1 MTMFQALG
9 HKRGIARV
17 LECFAC
23 SAAAKGQ
30 PARSLRLAGAAAAL
44 RKTVGAALTPSEQA
58 KLERGLEPARQ
69 TLTNS
74 TAATVWFEGWTVP
87 LEKAIEEVLLP
98 HSTAR
103 LDPAHFSRRSLRSC
117 RVDQSADGG
126 DAIRREASPSRVFP
140 DRRLVWSEVHAIE
153 LVSGDVAM
161 QPLNRRTH
169 SIENIHR
176 LLRDFAHLGIG

>member
-1 MTMFQALG
+1 MFQALG

-23 SAAAKGQ
+23 AAAAEQQ

-44 RKTVGAALTPSEQA
+44 RQSVGAALTRSEQA

-87 LEKAIEEVLLP
+87 VEKSIEEVLMP
-98 HSTAR
+98 HSAARSVTATPGP
-103 LDPAHFSRRSLRSC
+103 DEPA
-117 RVDQSADGG
+117 
-126 DAIRREASPSRVFP
+126 
-140 DRRLVWSEVHAIE
+140 
-153 LVSGDVAM
+153 
-161 QPLNRRTH
+161 T
-169 SIENIHR
+169 
-176 LLRDFAHLGIG
+176 